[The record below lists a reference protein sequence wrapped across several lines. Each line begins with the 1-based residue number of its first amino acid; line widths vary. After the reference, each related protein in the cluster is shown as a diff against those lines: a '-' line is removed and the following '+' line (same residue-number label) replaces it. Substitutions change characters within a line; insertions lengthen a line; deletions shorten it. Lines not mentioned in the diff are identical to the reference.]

1 MPQVVVPRL
10 LALQYDG
17 TNAAAIITFAND
29 DVGVTIYSF
38 TSEVDGRL
46 EVASSAVG
54 VWSDLSFD
62 EGDYCVTGQGAV
74 PQALFAQRYHVLGE
88 A

>member
-17 TNAAAIITFAND
+17 TNAAAIITFANS
-29 DVGVTIYSF
+29 DVGATIYSLA
-38 TSEVDGRL
+38 SEMGGHL

-62 EGDYCVTGQGAV
+62 TGDYCVTGQGAV
-74 PQALFAQRYHVLGE
+74 PQALFAQRWHVLGE